1 MCNNSNNSITHSVK
15 MADTGYYII
24 IYDNPADYK
33 KLNAENINKLSGEEK
48 KTLFNNL
55 ELFAQKIFE
64 NKIISYTK
72 FIGEY
77 SYGTLEWIFFDNNLK
92 IVIIITES
100 YPMYNFNDKENATMN
115 KKTFYKKLTN
125 KIFNKSNNI
134 QNLNI
139 KEYVIL
145 RLLQEKQLI
154 L

>member
-64 NKIISYTK
+64 NKEITRPEHWGGYIVKPISIEFWQGRANRLHDR
-72 FIGEY
+72 FIYEREEGEWTI
-77 SYGTLEWIFFDNNLK
+77 S
-92 IVIIITES
+92 
-100 YPMYNFNDKENATMN
+100 
-115 KKTFYKKLTN
+115 
-125 KIFNKSNNI
+125 
-134 QNLNI
+134 
-139 KEYVIL
+139 
-145 RLLQEKQLI
+145 RLSP
-154 L
+154 

>member
-1 MCNNSNNSITHSVK
+1 M
-15 MADTGYYII
+15 
-24 IYDNPADYK
+24 
-33 KLNAENINKLSGEEK
+33 
-48 KTLFNNL
+48 TL
-55 ELFAQKIFE
+55 KIFE